1 MNAQNTDARAALKPE
16 EFTALAAELGLG
28 RIIIRETSDSTNTE
42 LANLAQS
49 GAAADR
55 SVYFTEFQQ
64 HGKGRLGRTWQT
76 PAGSALTVSVLALPG
91 TSMPTESLS
100 WYTMLAA
107 LAWCKAV
114 REQTGVAA
122 RIKWPNDVLAGDK
135 KICGI
140 LAQLVST
147 PTGFGVVVGTGMNVD
162 QDRSEIP
169 VDTATSLKLAHG
181 SSVSRSALLADYLRA
196 FTALDHAFREVSG
209 DAAAGLKDFGGKPL
223 SELVSDELATLN
235 VDVRVEFPDGNQLE
249 GVAMTLEADGA
260 LLVRDAQGTTHR
272 VLAGDVHHVRRAD
285 GKYA

>member
-28 RIIIRETSDSTNTE
+28 TIHIKETSESTNTE

-49 GAAADR
+49 GEAGDR

-64 HGKGRLGRTWQT
+64 HGKGRLGRTWLT
-76 PAGSALTVSVLALPG
+76 PQCSALTVSVLALPG
-91 TSMPTESLS
+91 KSMPTESLS

-107 LAWCKAV
+107 LAWCQAV
-114 REQTGVAA
+114 GEHTTVAA

-140 LAQLVST
+140 LAQLVGT
-147 PTGFGVVVGTGMNVD
+147 PQGFGVVVGTGMNVD

-169 VDTATSLKLAHG
+169 VDTATSLKLANG
-181 SSVSRSALLADYLRA
+181 AAVSRAALLGSYLRH
-196 FTALDHAFREVSG
+196 FTALDIAFREVSG
-209 DAAAGLKDFGGKPL
+209 DAAAALVNYGSQSL
-223 SELVSDELATLN
+223 SQLVSTQLATLN
-235 VDVRVEFPDGNQLE
+235 VDVRVEFPDGSQLE
-249 GVAMTLEADGA
+249 GVAKTLESDGA
-260 LLVRDAQGTTHR
+260 LLVRDAAGTEHR